1 MFVCADTY
9 MPPFTFTCRDQRT
22 QGPSCCF
29 GMWTLNSGCL
39 IHHIPRFPSILYCS
53 FSITLLTRHL
63 HKQRDAENIPE
74 VCQVLKLRFLCHR
87 NKQTSHWQEKK
98 MCVFP
103 WLLRWLIKISL
114 NLVRMTSKFRS
125 ETAILLAWTYWWKQ
139 NQADLGCPNQA
150 KDSKTTRQD
159 IQRI

>member
-1 MFVCADTY
+1 MIIIKMFVCADTY

-22 QGPSCCF
+22 QGLSCCF

-98 MCVFP
+98 NVRLSLAP
-103 WLLRWLIKISL
+103 TLINKDIFEPSKNDFKIQVWNCYSFGL
-114 NLVRMTSKFRS
+114 NLLMKTKPGSPRVSK
-125 ETAILLAWTYWWKQ
+125 
-139 NQADLGCPNQA
+139 
-150 KDSKTTRQD
+150 
-159 IQRI
+159 